1 MIRPR
6 SRARSS
12 ESGATSFDCGGL
24 RFEATFRAPQ
34 GATLRVFAD
43 VAGQRTELLRF
54 DDFVDGPHYHVPGAG
69 PAIAFDRDEKGE
81 PLAWIVAELRD
92 DLGPLIT
99 TAGYAEIL
107 PEPRCAGGHGQRRPH
122 QAGHGGLRT
131 RGLRPGSRR
140 RPAADRRLRSDGS
153 VKGR

>member
-1 MIRPR
+1 MSDSTTEQRP
-6 SRARSS
+6 SS

-69 PAIAFDRDEKGE
+69 PAIVFDRDEKGE

-92 DLGPLIT
+92 DLEPLIT

-107 PEPRCAGGHGQRRPH
+107 PGLDVPAVTANVDRVRQAMEVCVPEGFARVPGVGLQR
-122 QAGHGGLRT
+122 T
-131 RGLRPGSRR
+131 GSE
-140 RPAADRRLRSDGS
+140 
-153 VKGR
+153 V

>member
-1 MIRPR
+1 MSEPTTEPRPT
-6 SRARSS
+6 S
-12 ESGATSFDCGGL
+12 ESGDTSFDCGGL

-81 PLAWIVAELRD
+81 PLTWIVAELRD
-92 DLGPLIT
+92 DLGPLLT

-107 PEPRCAGGHGQRRPH
+107 PS
-122 QAGHGGLRT
+122 LDV
-131 RGLRPGSRR
+131 
-140 RPAADRRLRSDGS
+140 PAVTANADRIRQAMEVCVPEGYARVPGVGLQRTGA
-153 VKGR
+153 